1 MIRKAK
7 RNKKQQGIALV
18 AVLCALA
25 ILGVA
30 VGEFSTDS
38 TVDAQAAA
46 NARDDMQTEF
56 LLRSGANLAQLILR
70 LQTDLVDKH
79 RKQLG
84 DFQIAD
90 YAGMFMGA
98 FGGDRE
104 EVDAMAQMLGGFR
117 GDAIK
122 GLGVAVGN
130 FDVQITTEDS
140 KINMNCANGNQ
151 ESQKTLEAQLQ
162 ALFYFDAFN
171 PIFENADAEGWRRD
185 RATAAA

>member
-1 MIRKAK
+1 MEKRPPTRKKAA
-7 RNKKQQGIALV
+7 RQRGVALV

-38 TVDAQAAA
+38 TIDFQAAA

-56 LLRSGANLAQLILR
+56 LIRSGANLGQLILR
-70 LQTDLVDKH
+70 LQTDLVDKY

-90 YAGMFMGA
+90 YASMFMGA
-98 FGGDRE
+98 FGGTRE
-104 EVDAMAQMLGGFR
+104 EVDAFAQSLGGFR

-122 GLGVAVGN
+122 GLGVGVGS
-130 FDVQITTEDS
+130 FDVQVTADDGR
-140 KINMNCANGNQ
+140 INMNCANGSAETQ
-151 ESQKTLEAQLQ
+151 ETLKAQLD
-162 ALFYFDAFN
+162 ALFYF
-171 PIFENADAEGWRRD
+171 
-185 RATAAA
+185 